1 MLDVLHCRE
10 DAGDGRCDAV
20 DGRCQC
26 FLVSLQVGEGCD
38 NGSLVAL
45 QLGDGYDNGSL
56 VALQLGDGSRGD
68 IGE

>member
-45 QLGDGYDNGSL
+45 QLGDG
-56 VALQLGDGSRGD
+56 SRGD
-68 IGE
+68 NGE